1 MLQVCVASFGNAYA
15 DTDVMKLITECIVDL
30 LYSVSAR
37 SVSMPHRLVMS
48 ELCRFSTER
57 NVFSFLSRIQQCPV
71 LDSIGFLL
79 FRMRCVSYPHNLPCT
94 NHIITFIFLY
104 FFQLPFEN

>member
-1 MLQVCVASFGNAYA
+1 MLQVCVASFGILYA
-15 DTDVMKLITECIVDL
+15 GTDIRKLITECIIDL
-30 LYSVSAR
+30 RYSVSAR
-37 SVSMPHRLVMS
+37 SVSMPRRLMVS
-48 ELCRFSTER
+48 EMCRFSTER

-104 FFQLPFEN
+104 FI